1 MQVETNPV
9 DALSEVFES
18 VARRFSVLGEP
29 TRLRILHALCQE
41 ERCVTEIIHLSGVAQ
56 ANASR
61 HLGLMYQSG
70 LLSRRREGTQV
81 FYKVVDPTCLDLCR
95 AVSIQ
100 MGGCAEGP
108 SLSRT
113 GSGPLPLSPN
123 PQDGDVTPRDMR
135 LFPVNQKEAT
145 SV

>member
-1 MQVETNPV
+1 V
-9 DALSEVFES
+9 DVLSAVFES

-41 ERCVTEIIHLSGVAQ
+41 ERCVTEIIRISGVAQ

-95 AVSIQ
+95 AVSAQ
-100 MGGCAEGP
+100 MVGWTDGL

-113 GSGPLPLSPN
+113 GPGSLPVSPN
-123 PQDGDVTPRDMR
+123 PQDGDVTPRDKR
-135 LFPVNQKEAT
+135 LFPVNQKEAA